1 MFDSLT
7 APASTMPEP
16 GSAQLSACLTR
27 MLDEIDYGRLLVGA
41 GRSTLGGH
49 GSSSGQRGW

>member
-27 MLDEIDYGRLLVGA
+27 MLDEIDYGMLLVGA
-41 GRSTLGGH
+41 DA
-49 GSSSGQRGW
+49 